1 MRNSELKTGIEV
13 FDEKGE
19 VVGTS
24 KVAAKKVSQDVLCV
38 CVAKGPMHF
47 IVVVKCVNAFIVVV
61 KCGRGNHTAFPLQT
75 GAATTEDMVQCH
87 VNVDYVVCNIRM
99 YSRQLI

>member
-24 KVAAKKVSQDVLCV
+24 KVAAKKVRAREDVYRDAWHSCM
-38 CVAKGPMHF
+38 A
-47 IVVVKCVNAFIVVV
+47 
-61 KCGRGNHTAFPLQT
+61 CGEVWNGRVYMSF
-75 GAATTEDMVQCH
+75 E
-87 VNVDYVVCNIRM
+87 
-99 YSRQLI
+99 

>member
-24 KVAAKKVSQDVLCV
+24 KVAAKKVSKMCLCE
-38 CVAKGPMHF
+38 CVAKAPMHF
-47 IVVVKCVNAFIVVV
+47 IAMV
-61 KCGRGNHTAFPLQT
+61 KCGIGNHTAFPMLT
-75 GAATTEDMVQCH
+75 WGSH
-87 VNVDYVVCNIRM
+87 YR
-99 YSRQLI
+99 